1 LTLFDTAEGRRLLA
15 IGPGARWRRWGPYLA
30 DRQWGTVREDYSPGG
45 TAWDY
50 FPHDHARSRAYRWG
64 EDGLAGFS
72 DDKQTWCLALALWNE
87 RDPILKERLFG
98 LTNDQ
103 GNHGEDVK
111 ERYYFTDGTPT
122 HSYMRML
129 YCYPQQAFPYQQL
142 LDANRERGL
151 DQPEYEI
158 GDTGVFDAGWFDVTV
173 EYAKGD
179 PDDVLL
185 QITAHNRGSA
195 AAPLHVLPQLW
206 ARNTWSW
213 DNGPRS
219 TMRLAADGSVR
230 MARKGWRPRRFSVEG
245 GHPVLFCDNDTNT
258 RRLFGSNDVGPFKD
272 GINDFVVHGD
282 KAGLSQ
288 DDSGTK
294 CAVHARFLVPPGE
307 RVQVRARLRMEDDRP
322 ARGEFGAVLQAR
334 RAEADEF
341 HAVLSRTIPD
351 PDRKMIQRQAFA
363 GLLWTKQ
370 YYHYDVARWLDGDPA
385 QPPPPDRKAGR
396 NRDWRHVNNGD
407 VLSMPDSWEYPWYA
421 AWDLAF
427 HAVAFAAIDPQSAK
441 DQLLLMT
448 REWYMHPNGQLP
460 AYEWAFGDV
469 NPPVHAWAALRV
481 YQRDAQLTGKPDR
494 MFLEGIFH
502 KLMINFTWW
511 VNRKDPDGRNVFQGG
526 FLGLDNIGLFDRS
539 KPLPTGG
546 TLDQADGTAW
556 MAMYALNL
564 MRIALTL
571 ARDNAV
577 YEDVA
582 TKFFEHF
589 LLIAETMSNLG
600 DGGLWDEA
608 EGFYFDVLRLPDGY
622 MQKLRIRSL
631 VGLIPLFA
639 VEVLEP
645 DMVAAVPAFAARLQW
660 FLNHRPELAA
670 LVSRWTEPGLCERQ
684 LLSLLRGHRM
694 KALLRRM
701 LDETE
706 FLSPYGVRSLS
717 KAHAAAPYVLE
728 RAGQRFT
735 VEYVPGDSRTRT
747 FGGNSNWRG
756 PVWMPVNMLLID
768 SLREFHR
775 YYGPEF
781 LVECPVGSGVRLNLD
796 QVADELSERLSRLF
810 LPDQDGRRPAMQ
822 GEPRHDA
829 ILFHEY
835 FDGDTGRGLGA
846 AHQTGWTALIA
857 LLLDRHR

>member
-1 LTLFDTAEGRRLLA
+1 M
-15 IGPGARWRRWGPYLA
+15 
-30 DRQWGTVREDYSPGG
+30 
-45 TAWDY
+45 
-50 FPHDHARSRAYRWG
+50 
-64 EDGLAGFS
+64 
-72 DDKQTWCLALALWNE
+72 
-87 RDPILKERLFG
+87 
-98 LTNDQ
+98 
-103 GNHGEDVK
+103 K
-111 ERYYFTDGTPT
+111 ERYFFTDGTPT
-122 HSYMRML
+122 HSYMRMI

-142 LDANRERGL
+142 LDANRARGME
-151 DQPEYEI
+151 QTEFEI
-158 GDTGVFDAGWFDVTV
+158 EDTGVFDGGWFDVTV
-173 EYAKGD
+173 EYAKAG
-179 PDDVLL
+179 PDDVLM
-185 QITAHNRGSA
+185 QVTALNRGSA
-195 AAPLHVLPQLW
+195 SAPLHILPQFW

-213 DNGPRS
+213 ADGPRPS
-219 TMRLAADGSVR
+219 LRLLGDGSVR
-230 MARKGWRPRRFSVEG
+230 AVRNGWRPRRLEVEG
-245 GHPVLFCDNDTNT
+245 GHPWLFCENDTNT
-258 RRLFGSNDVGPFKD
+258 RRLFGTDQAGPFKD

-282 KAGLSQ
+282 RAAVSR

-294 CAVHARFLVPPGE
+294 CAVHAQFAVPPGGQ
-307 RVQVRARLRMEDDRP
+307 VQVHVRLRTDDSKP
-322 ARGEFGAVLQAR
+322 AAGEFTAVMQAR

-341 HAVLSRTIPD
+341 HAALSQDIAD
-351 PDRKMIQRQAFA
+351 PARKLVQRQAFA

-370 YYHYDVARWLDGDPA
+370 FYHLDVPRWLDGDPA
-385 QPPPPDRKAGR
+385 QPAPPSEREHGR
-396 NRDWRHVNNGD
+396 NRDWRHLNNAD

-427 HAVAFAAIDPQSAK
+427 HAVAFAELDPQFAK
-441 DQLLLMT
+441 DQLVLLT
-448 REWYMHPNGQLP
+448 REWYAHPNGQLP

-481 YQRDAQLTGKPDR
+481 YRRDAELTGTPDR
-494 MFLEGIFH
+494 PFLERVFH
-502 KLMINFTWW
+502 KLMLNFAWW

-608 EGFYFDVLRLPDGY
+608 EGFYFDVLRLPDGSTE
-622 MQKLRIRSL
+622 KLRVRSL

-639 VEVLEP
+639 VEVLES
-645 DMVAAVPAFAARLQW
+645 DMVAALPGFAGRLQW

-670 LVSRWTEPGLCERQ
+670 LVSRWTEPGLGERQ
-684 LLSLLRGHRM
+684 LLSLLRGHRV

-701 LDETE
+701 LDEAE

-717 KAHAAAPYVLE
+717 KAHAAEPYVLE
-728 RAGQRFT
+728 RAGQRFLI
-735 VEYVPGDSRTRT
+735 EYAPGDSRTRA

-775 YYGPEF
+775 YYGAEF
-781 LVECPVGSGVRLNLD
+781 RVECPVGSGVQLD
-796 QVADELSERLSRLF
+796 LAEVADELSERLARLF
-810 LPDQDGRRPAMQ
+810 LPDAQGRRPSMPS
-822 GEPRHDA
+822 EPRDDA
-829 ILFHEY
+829 VLFHEY

-846 AHQTGWTALIA
+846 AHQTGWTALVA
-857 LLLDRHR
+857 LLLAGRR

>member
-1 LTLFDTAEGRRLLA
+1 M
-15 IGPGARWRRWGPYLA
+15 RWRRWGPYLA

-50 FPHDHARSRAYRWG
+50 LPHDHARSRAYRWG

-72 DDKQTWCLALALWNE
+72 DDQQTWCLALALWNE

-98 LTNDQ
+98 LTNGQ

-111 ERYYFTDGTPT
+111 ERYFFTDGTPT
-122 HSYMRML
+122 HSYMRMI

-142 LDANRERGL
+142 LDGNRARGME
-151 DQPEYEI
+151 QTEFEI
-158 GDTGVFDAGWFDVTV
+158 EDTGVFDAGWFDVTV
-173 EYAKGD
+173 EYAKAG
-179 PDDVLL
+179 PDDVLM
-185 QITAHNRGSA
+185 QVTALNRGSA
-195 AAPLHVLPQLW
+195 PAPLHVLPQFW

-213 DNGPRS
+213 ADGLRPS
-219 TMRLAADGSVR
+219 LRLMADGSVR
-230 MARKGWRPRRFSVEG
+230 AVRKGWRPRRLEVDG
-245 GHPVLFCDNDTNT
+245 GHPWLFCENDTNT
-258 RRLFGSNDVGPFKD
+258 RRLFGTDKAGPFKD

-282 KAGLSQ
+282 RDAVSR

-294 CAVHARFLVPPGE
+294 CAGHAQFTVPPGE
-307 RVQVRARLRMEDDRP
+307 QVQLCVRLRNDDGKP
-322 ARGEFGAVLQAR
+322 AAGEFATVMQAR

-341 HAVLSRTIPD
+341 HAVLSQAIAD
-351 PDRKMIQRQAFA
+351 PARKLVQRQAFA

-370 YYHYDVARWLDGDPA
+370 FYHLDVPRWLDGDPA
-385 QPPPPDRKAGR
+385 QPAPPPEREQGR
-396 NRDWRHVNNGD
+396 NRDWRHLNNAD

-427 HAVAFAAIDPQSAK
+427 HAVAFTELDPQFAK
-441 DQLLLMT
+441 DQLVLLT
-448 REWYMHPNGQLP
+448 REWYAHPNGQLP

-481 YQRDAQLTGKPDR
+481 YRRDAELTGTPDR
-494 MFLEGIFH
+494 AFLERVFH
-502 KLMINFTWW
+502 KLMLNFAWW

-608 EGFYFDVLRLPDGY
+608 EGFYFDVLRLPDGSTE
-622 MQKLRIRSL
+622 KLRVRSL

-639 VEVLEP
+639 VEVLESG
-645 DMVAAVPAFAARLQW
+645 MVAGLPGFAGRLQW

-670 LVSRWTEPGLCERQ
+670 LVSRWTEPGLGERQ

-717 KAHAAAPYVLE
+717 KAHAADPYVLE

-735 VEYVPGDSRTRT
+735 IEYVPGDSRTRA

-775 YYGPEF
+775 YYGAEF
-781 LVECPVGSGVRLNLD
+781 RVECPVGSGVKLD
-796 QVADELSERLSRLF
+796 LAEVADELSERLARLF
-810 LPDQDGRRPAMQ
+810 LPDAQGHRPSMPN
-822 GEPRHDA
+822 ERLTDA
-829 ILFHEY
+829 VLFHEY

-846 AHQTGWTALIA
+846 SHQTGWTALVA
-857 LLLDRHR
+857 LLLAGRR